1 MFYYLPKECRRVVRM
16 PGSPAFF
23 VYVIVR
29 GNMSTVILE
38 RGLNLLFS
46 SYYPV
51 NIDTMLTREKS
62 RKTGLFRALLRKIDE
77 SFN

>member
-1 MFYYLPKECRRVVRM
+1 M

-51 NIDTMLTREKS
+51 NIDTMLTREKVQKDRAFS
-62 RKTGLFRALLRKIDE
+62 RFIKK
-77 SFN
+77 N